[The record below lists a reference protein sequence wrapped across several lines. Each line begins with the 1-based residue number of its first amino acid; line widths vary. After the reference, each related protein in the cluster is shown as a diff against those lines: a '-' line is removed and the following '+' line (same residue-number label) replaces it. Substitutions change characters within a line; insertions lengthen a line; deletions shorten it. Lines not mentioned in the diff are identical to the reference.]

1 MPVDVKK
8 RISVSDVP
16 SMDARNMQMGVN
28 RPFLL
33 NARKESDRKPCERFM
48 YQEENKCDQGDET
61 EGKRKKPLM
70 LLLF

>member
-16 SMDARNMQMGVN
+16 SMDAR
-28 RPFLL
+28 
-33 NARKESDRKPCERFM
+33 KESDRKACERFM

>member
-28 RPFLL
+28 RPFLSML
-33 NARKESDRKPCERFM
+33 GKKVTENHVKDLCTKKKTSVIKGMKPKAKEKS
-48 YQEENKCDQGDET
+48 
-61 EGKRKKPLM
+61 L
-70 LLLF
+70 